1 MTLKEAYIEHRR
13 ACLYKGLHCESGH
26 YQTEIKFGKDAVY
39 ISPDGED
46 VIRYVFPVTGCLKTR
61 KIERNGKVVKVLH
74 FHKDRLPVYGT
85 ITKRKAVRGF
95 IFKYLLFL
103 RCDGIEDRDL
113 LKLYVL
119 HCLTNKFEFWRRAEI
134 PKREGEQIIITY
146 GDWELYEPEYS
157 DIGKMIEGLIDSSI
171 KKGID
176 EETRKQFIVR
186 RRCVVNPD
194 VKDPIGGIRDKT
206 KWEKNRDTR
215 KGLRMA
221 TDNRIKALYDPKLKD
236 KENAQRIGICV
247 RRLQEWKA
255 VNVEPLEDKI
265 KRLYDPSLS
274 QNKNAKMIGCSPNSI
289 KKYIEQTH
297 IVPVVKEEDPEEA
310 WIGKVLEEESSFWKD
325 VSTTTRKNSDEYE
338 EILELLEDI
347 E

>member
-26 YQTEIKFGKDAVY
+26 YQTEIKFGKDNVY
-39 ISPDGED
+39 VSPDGED

-61 KIERNGKVVKVLH
+61 KIEKNGKVVKVLH

-134 PKREGEQIIITY
+134 SKMEGEQILITY

-157 DIGKMIEGLIDSSI
+157 DIEKMIEGLIDSSI
-171 KKGID
+171 KRDID
-176 EETRKQFIVR
+176 NETREQFIIR

-194 VKDPIGGIRDKT
+194 VKDSIGGIRDKT
-206 KWEKNRDTR
+206 KWEKNRDVR
-215 KGLRMA
+215 KGLRIA
-221 TDNRIKALYDPKLKD
+221 TDNRIRALFDPNLKD
-236 KENAQRIGICV
+236 KENAQKIGVSV

-255 VNVEPLEDKI
+255 ENVESLEEKI

-274 QNKNAKMIGCSPNSI
+274 QNKNAKIIGCSPNSI
-289 KKYIEQTH
+289 KKYID
-297 IVPVVKEEDPEEA
+297 IPNIIPVEDKNSEED
-310 WIGKVLEEESSFWKD
+310 WIEKVIEEESSFWKD
-325 VSTTTRKNSDEYE
+325 APAVSRKNSDAYE
-338 EILELLEDI
+338 EILELMKDI